1 MRFVLVGKEMG
12 MCPTRFVGTLLVAA
26 ATAVAATGH
35 AQEKLQ
41 PTDEGKRDFESSCAI
56 CHGVGG
62 KGDGS
67 YALFHGL
74 KTPDLTLLTTRNRGV
89 FPYRRVAEI
98 IDGRHS
104 TIIHGTPGMPVWG
117 DRYRVKAATECRDTH
132 CDPEAMVRARVRALT
147 EYIRRLNSR

>member
-1 MRFVLVGKEMG
+1 MRLVALGKEKGIAPARFVAK
-12 MCPTRFVGTLLVAA
+12 LLA
-26 ATAVAATGH
+26 ATALAVTATSN
-35 AQEKLQ
+35 AQETLQ
-41 PTDEGKRDFESSCAI
+41 PADEGKRDFESSCAI

-132 CDPEAMVRARVRALT
+132 CDPEAKIVRAHV
-147 EYIRRLNSR
+147 